1 MLKGFKQFMLRGN
14 VLDLAVAVVIG
25 AAFGAVVNSLVN
37 DLLMPPIGKLLGGVD
52 FSNFFLVLGSG
63 SYPTVKA
70 AKEAGAATL
79 NYGIFINTI
88 INFVIIA
95 FALFIVVRSMNRLRT
110 PAPAA
115 APTTKD
121 CRFCATAIPLAA
133 TRCPHC
139 TSNL

>member
-1 MLKGFKQFMLRGN
+1 MLKEFRDFAVKGN
-14 VLDLAVAVVIG
+14 ALDLAVAVVIG